1 MLALHASDGLFT
13 MSSAAKTI
21 LVIAGLLLAL
31 GTVLGA
37 VGTHALRA
45 RLTPDQ
51 LAVFETAVRYH
62 FYNALGLLA
71 IGAVALSAS
80 PPLLRWGAALIVVG
94 IVLFC
99 GALYAA
105 SLGAPRFVHVLPPFG
120 GLALITGW
128 VLFAVAIW
136 RAP

>member
-1 MLALHASDGLFT
+1 MNSVARNV
-13 MSSAAKTI
+13 
-21 LVIAGLLLAL
+21 LVTAGVLLAL

-51 LAVFETAVRYH
+51 LGVFETAVRYH

-71 IGAVALSAS
+71 IGTVALSVN
-80 PPLLRWGAALIVVG
+80 PPLLRWAAALIVAG
-94 IVLFC
+94 IVLFS

-105 SLGAPRFVHVLPPFG
+105 SLGAPRFIHALPPFG
-120 GLALITGW
+120 GLALIAGW
-128 VLFAVAIW
+128 ILFAVSLW
-136 RAP
+136 RVPD

>member
-1 MLALHASDGLFT
+1 
-13 MSSAAKTI
+13 MSTIARNI

-51 LAVFETAVRYH
+51 LGVFETAVRYH
-62 FYNALGLLA
+62 FYHSLGLLGMGVLA
-71 IGAVALSAS
+71 AS
-80 PPLLRWGAALIVVG
+80 VNPPLLRWAAGLIVAG
-94 IVLFC
+94 IVLFS

-105 SLGAPRFVHVLPPFG
+105 ALGAPRFIHVLPPFG
-120 GLALITGW
+120 GISLIAGW
-128 VLFAVAIW
+128 ILFAISIW
-136 RAP
+136 RIPR